1 MNVVIHFSR
10 SLSQVGYGD
19 IYCQT
24 SLGKIFIVVY
34 ILVAMGIFAN
44 AVPEIV
50 QIVGNRPR

>member
-1 MNVVIHFSR
+1 M
-10 SLSQVGYGD
+10 GYGD